1 MRFCPHCGAPLMAGA
16 KFCVECGRA
25 VGDGAAPI
33 GVSSPQKQTP
43 PKPPSTTGVQ
53 LTTAFIVVFMGITIL
68 GFAAAAY
75 LYLRPVSISPK
86 QVATAPESQGQ
97 VDQGAAGGQAPGAT
111 GSPDASLPPGHPKI
125 ELPTEART
133 FIDKV
138 EKDANDKPDDI
149 GAWVKLGTVTMRA
162 ALFDNSYQKK
172 AADAYAHVLKLDP
185 ENLDALRGIGDI
197 DYDQQHYDE
206 AAAAYEHYL
215 KHRPKDPEVI
225 TDLGTMYLY
234 TSNPDQAIVQYK
246 KAIALKPDMFQPYYN
261 LGVAYGE
268 QRDQGNAAIA
278 FTKAISLAPDDDRRN
293 QAKQAFTKYTGM
305 PAEQADKLAATLPRS
320 KKAPPALAS
329 AAASKPDADEESKP
343 EVTSASKPAGAT
355 FHSSFEEMIR
365 NIPFA
370 GPKVSAVNWP
380 ESQKATV
387 MMDHFPMDQMPPF
400 AKDKFLGDL
409 KAGIDSAKAANH
421 VTGPVQVD
429 LVDAQ
434 SGRVMQSVTQ

>member
-25 VGDGAAPI
+25 VGDGASP
-33 GVSSPQKQTP
+33 GVSIGSASQHKQVP

-53 LTTAFIVVFMGITIL
+53 LTTAFIVVFLGITIL
-68 GFAAAAY
+68 GLGAAGY
-75 LYLRPVSISPK
+75 LYLRPVT
-86 QVATAPESQGQ
+86 VASKEAVAVPPGPA
-97 VDQGAAGGQAPGAT
+97 DQAAAQAPAAAPSQTDAT
-111 GSPDASLPPGHPKI
+111 LPPGHPKI

-133 FIDKV
+133 FIDKI
-138 EKDANDKPDDI
+138 EKEANDKPDDI
-149 GAWVKLGTVTMRA
+149 NAWVKLGTVTMRA
-162 ALFDNSYQKK
+162 ALFDNSYTQN
-172 AADAYAHVLKLDP
+172 AAAAYAHVLKLDP

-215 KHRPKDPEVI
+215 KHKPKDPEVI

-246 KAIALKPDMFQPYYN
+246 KAIAIKPDMFQPYYN

-268 QRDQGNAAIA
+268 QGDKGDSAIA

-293 QAKQAFTKYTGM
+293 QAKQAFAKYSGM
-305 PAEQADKLAATLPRS
+305 PAEQADKVASTLPGT
-320 KKAPPALAS
+320 KTAS
-329 AAASKPDADEESKP
+329 GQTTGASGTDTAAGSKPHS
-343 EVTSASKPAGAT
+343 TT

-380 ESQKATV
+380 ENQKAMV

-409 KAGIDSAKAANH
+409 KAGIDSAKSANH

-429 LVDAQ
+429 IVDAQ

>member
-25 VGDGAAPI
+25 VGDGGAPGASPI
-33 GVSSPQKQTP
+33 GSASQKKDQP
-43 PKPPSTTGVQ
+43 PKLPSTTGIQ
-53 LTTAFIVVFMGITIL
+53 LTTAFIVVFFGITVL
-68 GFAAAAY
+68 GFGAAAY
-75 LYLRPVSISPK
+75 LYLRPITIP
-86 QVATAPESQGQ
+86 ARPAAAGPEPQA
-97 VDQGAAGGQAPGAT
+97 DQGATTSGQAPGAT
-111 GSPDASLPPGHPKI
+111 ASQGDASLPPGHPKI
-125 ELPTEART
+125 ELPTEARS

-138 EKDANDKPDDI
+138 EKEANDKPDDI
-149 GAWVKLGTVTMRA
+149 DAWVKLGSVTMRA
-162 ALFDNSYQKK
+162 ALFDNSYYQK
-172 AADAYAHVLKLDP
+172 ASAAYAHVLKLDS

-215 KHRPKDPEVI
+215 KHKPKDPEVI

-234 TSNPDQAIVQYK
+234 TNNPDQAVVQYK

-268 QRDQGNAAIA
+268 QGDKGDSAIA
-278 FTKAISLAPDDDRRN
+278 FTKAISLAPDDDRRS
-293 QAKQAFTKYTGM
+293 QAKQAFTKYTGL
-305 PAEQADKLAATLPRS
+305 PADQATKVASTLPGPKTAAPGVAAAGAS
-320 KKAPPALAS
+320 KSDA
-329 AAASKPDADEESKP
+329 AAASKPGD
-343 EVTSASKPAGAT
+343 TT

-380 ESQKATV
+380 ENQKATV
-387 MMDHFPMDQMPPF
+387 MMDHFPMEQMPPF

-409 KAGIDSAKAANH
+409 KAGIDTAKAANH
-421 VTGPVQVD
+421 VTGPVEVD

>member
-1 MRFCPHCGAPLMAGA
+1 MASAPRSAG
-16 KFCVECGRA
+16 
-25 VGDGAAPI
+25 
-33 GVSSPQKQTP
+33 
-43 PKPPSTTGVQ
+43 PS
-53 LTTAFIVVFMGITIL
+53 
-68 GFAAAAY
+68 
-75 LYLRPVSISPK
+75 
-86 QVATAPESQGQ
+86 
-97 VDQGAAGGQAPGAT
+97 DQGANGQAPGAAPSQ
-111 GSPDASLPPGHPKI
+111 GDASLPPGHPKI

-149 GAWVKLGTVTMRA
+149 AAWVKLGTVTMRA
-162 ALFDNSYQKK
+162 ALFDNSYYKK
-172 AADAYAHVLKLDP
+172 ASEAYAHVLKLDP
-185 ENLDALRGIGDI
+185 ENTDALRGIGDI

-215 KHRPKDPEVI
+215 KHKPHDPEVI

-234 TSNPDQAIVQYK
+234 TNNPDQAVVQYK
-246 KAIALKPDMFQPYYN
+246 KAIAIKPDMFQPYYN

-268 QRDQGNAAIA
+268 QNDKGDSAIA

-305 PAEQADKLAATLPRS
+305 PPEQADKVASTLPGPKVARS
-320 KKAPPALAS
+320 TDEDDDSDTDTAPRRSRMPS
-329 AAASKPDADEESKP
+329 S
-343 EVTSASKPAGAT
+343 

-380 ESQKATV
+380 ENQKATV

-421 VTGPVQVD
+421 VTGPVEVD

-434 SGRVMQSVTQ
+434 SGKVMQSVTQ

>member
-1 MRFCPHCGAPLMAGA
+1 MAGA
-16 KFCVECGRA
+16 KFCVECGKATGEGGAPSA
-25 VGDGAAPI
+25 VGSPGAP
-33 GVSSPQKQTP
+33 KQTP
-43 PKPPSTTGVQ
+43 PKPPSTSTVQ
-53 LTTAFIVVFMGITIL
+53 LTTAFIVVLLGITVLCL
-68 GFAAAAY
+68 GALIYLQLRPVTVASREAAAA
-75 LYLRPVSISPK
+75 
-86 QVATAPESQGQ
+86 APQA
-97 VDQGAAGGQAPGAT
+97 DQGAAPGQVPGAT
-111 GSPDASLPPGHPKI
+111 ASQGDASLPPGHPKI

-138 EKDANDKPDDI
+138 EKDANGKPDDVA
-149 GAWVKLGTVTMRA
+149 AWVKLGTVTMRA
-162 ALFDNSYQKK
+162 ALFDNSYYKK
-172 AADAYAHVLKLDP
+172 AMDAYAHVLKLDS
-185 ENLDALRGIGDI
+185 ENLDALRGVGDI

-234 TSNPDQAIVQYK
+234 TNNPDQAIIQYK
-246 KAIALKPDMFQPYYN
+246 KAIAIKPDMFQPYYN

-268 QRDQGNAAIA
+268 QNDKGDSAIA

-293 QAKQAFTKYTGM
+293 QAKQAFTKYTGL
-305 PAEQADKLAATLPRS
+305 PAEQADKVASTLPAS
-320 KKAPPALAS
+320 KKMAS
-329 AAASKPDADEESKP
+329 GPKVASKDDEDDSDTDTEPAPKP
-343 EVTSASKPAGAT
+343 HAT
-355 FHSSFEEMIR
+355 GFHSAFEEMIR

-380 ESQKATV
+380 ENQKATV

-429 LVDAQ
+429 IVDAQ
-434 SGRVMQSVTQ
+434 SGKVMQSVTQ

>member
-16 KFCVECGRA
+16 KFCVECGKA
-25 VGDGAAPI
+25 VSEGAAPGVTI
-33 GVSSPQKQTP
+33 GSGSQRQAP

-53 LTTAFIVVFMGITIL
+53 LTTAFIVVFLGITIL
-68 GFAAAAY
+68 GLGAAAY
-75 LYLRPVSISPK
+75 LYLRPMTPRQMAS
-86 QVATAPESQGQ
+86 APESQAPTN
-97 VDQGAAGGQAPGAT
+97 QGATNGQAPGAAPSQ
-111 GSPDASLPPGHPKI
+111 GDASLPPGHPKI

-138 EKDANDKPDDI
+138 EKTANDNPNDTS
-149 GAWVKLGTVTMRA
+149 AWVKFGTVTMRA
-162 ALFDNSYQKK
+162 ALFDNSYYKK
-172 AADAYAHVLKLDP
+172 ASEAYAHVLKLDP
-185 ENLDALRGIGDI
+185 ENTDALRGIGDI

-215 KHRPKDPEVI
+215 KHKPRDPEVI

-234 TSNPDQAIVQYK
+234 TNNPDQAVVQYK
-246 KAIALKPDMFQPYYN
+246 KAIAIKPDMFQPYYN

-268 QRDQGNAAIA
+268 QKDTGNSAIA

-305 PAEQADKLAATLPRS
+305 PVEQADKIASTLPGPKVAKS
-320 KKAPPALAS
+320 TDDDDSDDDTAP
-329 AAASKPDADEESKP
+329 AAKLH
-343 EVTSASKPAGAT
+343 AGG

-380 ESQKATV
+380 ENQKATV

-434 SGRVMQSVTQ
+434 SGKLMQSVTQ

>member
-1 MRFCPHCGAPLMAGA
+1 MAGA
-16 KFCVECGRA
+16 KFCVECGKA
-25 VGDGAAPI
+25 VTDGAAT
-33 GVSSPQKQTP
+33 GASSAASAGAKKETP

-53 LTTAFIVVFMGITIL
+53 LTTAFIVVFLSITIL
-68 GFAAAAY
+68 GLGAAAY
-75 LYLRPVSISPK
+75 LYLRPVAESQRQI
-86 QVATAPESQGQ
+86 AAAPEAQGQ
-97 VDQGAAGGQAPGAT
+97 ADQGAASGQTGGAGAT
-111 GSPDASLPPGHPKI
+111 QGDAQLPPGHPKV

-138 EKDANDKPDDI
+138 EKDANDHPKDVD
-149 GAWVKLGTVTMRA
+149 AWVKLGTVTMRA
-162 ALFDNSYQKK
+162 ALFDNSYYQK
-172 AADAYAHVLKLDP
+172 ASDAYAHVLKLDP
-185 ENLDALRGIGDI
+185 ENSDALRGIGDI

-215 KHRPKDPEVI
+215 KHNPKDPEVI

-234 TSNPDQAIVQYK
+234 TNNADQAIVQYK
-246 KAIALKPDMFQPYYN
+246 KAIAIKPDLYQPYYN

-268 QRDQGNAAIA
+268 QGDKGDSAIA
-278 FTKAISLAPDDDRRN
+278 FTKAISLAPDDDRKN

-305 PAEQADKLAATLPRS
+305 SADQASKVAATLPAA
-320 KKAPPALAS
+320 KVAS
-329 AAASKPDADEESKP
+329 ATGD
-343 EVTSASKPAGAT
+343 TASKPAGT
-355 FHSSFEEMIR
+355 FHSAFEDMIR

-380 ESQKATV
+380 ENHKATV

-409 KAGIDSAKAANH
+409 KAGIDSAKTAHH
-421 VTGPVQVD
+421 VTAPIEVD
-429 LVDAQ
+429 IVDAQ

>member
-16 KFCVECGRA
+16 KFCVECGKA
-25 VGDGAAPI
+25 VSDGAAP
-33 GVSSPQKQTP
+33 GVSIGSTSQQRQTP

-53 LTTAFIVVFMGITIL
+53 LTTAFIVVFLGITIL
-68 GFAAAAY
+68 GLGAAAY
-75 LYLRPVSISPK
+75 LYLRPLAVSPRQLAS
-86 QVATAPESQGQ
+86 APQGQ
-97 VDQGAAGGQAPGAT
+97 ADQGAAGGQAPGAT
-111 GSPDASLPPGHPKI
+111 ASPGDASLPPGHPKI

-138 EKDANDKPDDI
+138 EKDANDKPDDVA
-149 GAWVKLGTVTMRA
+149 AWVKLGTVTMRA
-162 ALFDNSYQKK
+162 ALFDNSYYKK
-172 AADAYAHVLKLDP
+172 AAAAYAHVLKLDP

-215 KHRPKDPEVI
+215 KHKPKDPEVI

-234 TSNPDQAIVQYK
+234 TTNPDQAIVQYK
-246 KAIALKPDMFQPYYN
+246 KAIAIKPDMFQPYYN

-268 QRDQGNAAIA
+268 QNDKGDSAIA

-293 QAKQAFTKYTGM
+293 QAKQAFVKYTGM
-305 PAEQADKLAATLPRS
+305 PAEQADKVASTLPGPKIAKS
-320 KKAPPALAS
+320 NDGDDSDSGPAP
-329 AAASKPDADEESKP
+329 KPHA
-343 EVTSASKPAGAT
+343 AT

-365 NIPFA
+365 GIPFA

-387 MMDHFPMDQMPPF
+387 MMDNFPMDQMPPF

-429 LVDAQ
+429 IVDAQ
-434 SGRVMQSVTQ
+434 SGKVMQSVTQ

>member
-16 KFCVECGRA
+16 KFCVECGRVA
-25 VGDGAAPI
+25 GDVAAP
-33 GVSSPQKQTP
+33 GSSPIGLLSSQKQAP

-53 LTTAFIVVFMGITIL
+53 LTTAFIVVFLGITIL
-68 GFAAAAY
+68 GLAAAAY
-75 LYLRPVSISPK
+75 LYLRPVSVSL
-86 QVATAPESQGQ
+86 ATAPESQGQ
-97 VDQGAAGGQAPGAT
+97 ADQGAAGGKGGGAA
-111 GSPDASLPPGHPKI
+111 GSKSEASLPPGHPKI

-133 FIDKV
+133 YIDKV
-138 EKDANDKPDDI
+138 EKEANDKPKDI
-149 GAWVKLGTVTMRA
+149 DAWVKLGTVTIRA
-162 ALFDNSYQKK
+162 ALFDNSYYRK

-215 KHRPKDPEVI
+215 KRKPKDPEVI

-234 TSNPDQAIVQYK
+234 TNNPDQAIVQYK

-268 QRDQGNAAIA
+268 QGDKGDSAIA
-278 FTKAISLAPDDDRRN
+278 LTKAISLASDDDQRN
-293 QAKQAFTKYTGM
+293 QAKQAFTKYTGSS
-305 PAEQADKLAATLPRS
+305 ADQAAKIASTLPQ
-320 KKAPPALAS
+320 PG
-329 AAASKPDADEESKP
+329 AAASG
-343 EVTSASKPAGAT
+343 VTTASQPHATT

-380 ESQKATV
+380 ENQKATV
-387 MMDHFPMDQMPPF
+387 KMDNFPMDQMPPF

-409 KAGIDSAKAANH
+409 KAGIDSTKAANH
-421 VTGPVQVD
+421 VTGTVEVD
-429 LVDAQ
+429 IVDAQ

>member
-16 KFCVECGRA
+16 KFCVECGKP
-25 VGDGAAPI
+25 VGDGAAP
-33 GVSSPQKQTP
+33 GSSPIGQQKP
-43 PKPPSTTGVQ
+43 PPAKPPSTTGVQ
-53 LTTAFIVVFMGITIL
+53 LTTAFIVVFLGITIL
-68 GFAAAAY
+68 GFGAAAY
-75 LYLRPVSISPK
+75 LYLRPVSGSPRLA
-86 QVATAPESQGQ
+86 ATAPAQGQ
-97 VDQGAAGGQAPGAT
+97 AAQEAQDGQAPGAAA
-111 GSPDASLPPGHPKI
+111 SQDASLPPGHPKI
-125 ELPTEART
+125 QLPTEARS

-138 EKDANDKPDDI
+138 EKEANEKPNDVT
-149 GAWVKLGTVTMRA
+149 AWVKLGTVTMRA
-162 ALFDNSYQKK
+162 ALFDNSYYKR
-172 AADAYAHVLKLDP
+172 AAEAYAHVLKLDP

-197 DYDQQHYDE
+197 DYDQQRYDE

-215 KHRPKDPEVI
+215 KRKPKDPEVI

-234 TSNPDQAIVQYK
+234 TNNPDQAIAQYK
-246 KAIALKPDMFQPYYN
+246 KALALKPDMFQPYYN

-268 QRDQGNAAIA
+268 QGDKGNSAIA
-278 FTKAISLAPDDDRRN
+278 FTKAISLAPDDERRD

-305 PAEQADKLAATLPRS
+305 PADQATKVAATLPGPKTAS
-320 KKAPPALAS
+320 AP
-329 AAASKPDADEESKP
+329 AAASK
-343 EVTSASKPAGAT
+343 SAGGT

-370 GPKVSAVNWP
+370 GPKVSAVTWP
-380 ESQKATV
+380 EKQKATV
-387 MMDHFPMDQMPPF
+387 MMDHFPMEQMPPF

-434 SGRVMQSVTQ
+434 SGRVMQTVTQ

>member
-25 VGDGAAPI
+25 VGDSAATGAPPI
-33 GVSSPQKQTP
+33 GSASAPKQAP
-43 PKPPSTTGVQ
+43 SKPPSTTGIQ

-68 GFAAAAY
+68 GIGAAAY
-75 LYLRPVSISPK
+75 LYLRPIA
-86 QVATAPESQGQ
+86 VAPRPVAAAPEVPPQT
-97 VDQGAAGGQAPGAT
+97 DQGAPAGQAPPAT
-111 GSPDASLPPGHPKI
+111 TASQNNEPLPPGHPKI

-138 EKDANDKPDDI
+138 EKEANDKPKDI
-149 GAWVKLGTVTMRA
+149 DAWVKFGTVSMRA
-162 ALFDNSYQKK
+162 ALFDQSYYQK
-172 AADAYAHVLKLDP
+172 AANAYAHVLKLDP

-215 KHRPKDPEVI
+215 KRKPGDPEVI

-234 TSNPDQAIVQYK
+234 TNNPDQAIVQYK
-246 KAIALKPDMFQPYYN
+246 KAIALKPDLFQPYYN
-261 LGVAYGE
+261 VGVAYGE
-268 QRDQGNAAIA
+268 QGDKGDAAIA

-293 QAKQAFTKYTGM
+293 QAKEAFAKYTGM
-305 PAEQADKLAATLPRS
+305 SADQAAKVASTLP
-320 KKAPPALAS
+320 AANAAS
-329 AAASKPDADEESKP
+329 AGAAADSSKP
-343 EVTSASKPAGAT
+343 GGT
-355 FHSSFEEMIR
+355 FHSSFEAMIR

-370 GPKVSAVNWP
+370 GPKVSAINWT
-380 ESQKATV
+380 ENRKASV

-421 VTGPVQVD
+421 VTEKVEVD
-429 LVDAQ
+429 IVDAQ

>member
-1 MRFCPHCGAPLMAGA
+1 MRFCPQCGAPLMAGA

-25 VGDGAAPI
+25 VSDSAAPGVAI
-33 GVSSPQKQTP
+33 GSASQQRQKP

-53 LTTAFIVVFMGITIL
+53 LTSAFIVVFLGITIL
-68 GFAAAAY
+68 GLGAAGY
-75 LYLRPVSISPK
+75 LYLRPVSPRD
-86 QVATAPESQGQ
+86 VVTAAPQGQ
-97 VDQGAAGGQAPGAT
+97 ADQGATGGQAPGAT
-111 GSPDASLPPGHPKI
+111 ASPADASLPPGHPKI

-138 EKDANDKPDDI
+138 EKDANDKPDDVA
-149 GAWVKLGTVTMRA
+149 AWVKYGTVTMRA
-162 ALFDNSYQKK
+162 ALFDNSYYKK
-172 AADAYAHVLKLDP
+172 AAAAYAHVLKLDP

-215 KHRPKDPEVI
+215 KHKPRDPEVI

-234 TSNPDQAIVQYK
+234 TNNPDQAIVQYK
-246 KAIALKPDMFQPYYN
+246 KAIAIKPDMFQPYYN
-261 LGVAYGE
+261 LGIAYGE
-268 QRDQGNAAIA
+268 QGDKGDCAIA
-278 FTKAISLAPDDDRRN
+278 FTKAISLAPDDDRRT
-293 QAKQAFTKYTGM
+293 QAKTAFTKYTGM
-305 PAEQADKLAATLPRS
+305 SADQAAKVAATLPGPKVAKQEDTDDS
-320 KKAPPALAS
+320 DSDTAP
-329 AAASKPDADEESKP
+329 ASKPHA
-343 EVTSASKPAGAT
+343 AT

-380 ESQKATV
+380 ENQKAMV
-387 MMDHFPMDQMPPF
+387 MMDNFPMDQMPPF

-421 VTGPVQVD
+421 VTGPVEVD
-429 LVDAQ
+429 IVDAQ
-434 SGRVMQSVTQ
+434 SGKVMQSVTQ

>member
-16 KFCVECGRA
+16 KFCVECGKA
-25 VGDGAAPI
+25 VTDGAAT
-33 GVSSPQKQTP
+33 GGSSAVSAGAKKETP

-53 LTTAFIVVFMGITIL
+53 LTTAFIVVFLSITIL
-68 GFAAAAY
+68 GIGAAAY
-75 LYLRPVSISPK
+75 LYLRPV
-86 QVATAPESQGQ
+86 AESQRPIAAAQ
-97 VDQGAAGGQAPGAT
+97 PPDQSDQGAPPDQTASTGGSTQG
-111 GSPDASLPPGHPKI
+111 DAQLPPGHPKV

-138 EKDANDKPDDI
+138 EKQANDHPKDI
-149 GAWVKLGTVTMRA
+149 DAWVKLGTVTMRA
-162 ALFDNSYQKK
+162 ALFDNSYYQK
-172 AADAYAHVLKLDP
+172 ASEAYAHVLKLDP
-185 ENLDALRGIGDI
+185 ENSDALRGIGDI

-215 KHRPKDPEVI
+215 KHNPKDPEVI

-234 TSNPDQAIVQYK
+234 TNNADQAIVQYK
-246 KAIALKPDMFQPYYN
+246 KAIAIKPDLYQPYYN

-268 QRDQGNAAIA
+268 QGDKGDSAIA
-278 FTKAISLAPDDDRRN
+278 FTKAISLAPDDDRKN

-305 PAEQADKLAATLPRS
+305 SADQASKVAATLPAA
-320 KKAPPALAS
+320 KVAS
-329 AAASKPDADEESKP
+329 ATGD
-343 EVTSASKPAGAT
+343 TASKPAGT
-355 FHSSFEEMIR
+355 FHSAFEDMIR

-380 ESQKATV
+380 ENHKATV

-409 KAGIDSAKAANH
+409 KAGIDSAKTAHH
-421 VTGPVQVD
+421 VTAPIEVD
-429 LVDAQ
+429 IVDAQ

>member
-1 MRFCPHCGAPLMAGA
+1 MAGA

-25 VGDGAAPI
+25 VSDSAAP
-33 GVSSPQKQTP
+33 GVSIGSASQRQAP

-53 LTTAFIVVFMGITIL
+53 LTTAFIVVFLGITIL
-68 GFAAAAY
+68 GLGAAAY
-75 LYLRPVSISPK
+75 LYLRPLSPR
-86 QVATAPESQGQ
+86 QLAAAPESPGLP
-97 VDQGAAGGQAPGAT
+97 DQGATGGPAPGAAA
-111 GSPDASLPPGHPKI
+111 SPGDASLPPGHPKI

-138 EKDANDKPDDI
+138 EKDANDKPDDVA
-149 GAWVKLGTVTMRA
+149 AWVKLGTVTMRA
-162 ALFDNSYQKK
+162 ALFDNSYYKK
-172 AADAYAHVLKLDP
+172 AAEAYGHVLKLDP

-215 KHRPKDPEVI
+215 KHKPKDPEVI

-246 KAIALKPDMFQPYYN
+246 KAIAIKPDMFQPYYN

-268 QRDQGNAAIA
+268 QNDKGDSAIA

-305 PAEQADKLAATLPRS
+305 PAEQADKIASTLPGP
-320 KKAPPALAS
+320 KMAS
-329 AAASKPDADEESKP
+329 ADTAPAPKPHA
-343 EVTSASKPAGAT
+343 AT

-380 ESQKATV
+380 ENQKATV
-387 MMDHFPMDQMPPF
+387 MMDNFPMDQMPPF

-409 KAGIDSAKAANH
+409 KAGIDSAKSANH
-421 VTGPVQVD
+421 VTGPVEVD
-429 LVDAQ
+429 IVDAQ
-434 SGRVMQSVTQ
+434 SGKVMQSVTQ

>member
-25 VGDGAAPI
+25 VGDGAAPGASPI
-33 GVSSPQKQTP
+33 GSASQQKQAP
-43 PKPPSTTGVQ
+43 PKPPSATGVQ
-53 LTTAFIVVFMGITIL
+53 LTTAFIVVFLSITIL
-68 GFAAAAY
+68 GLGATAY
-75 LYLRPVSISPK
+75 LYLRPISVEPK
-86 QVATAPESQGQ
+86 QLASAPESQSPAG
-97 VDQGAAGGQAPGAT
+97 QGAAGGQAPGAA
-111 GSPDASLPPGHPKI
+111 GSQGEGTLPPGHPKI

-133 FIDKV
+133 LIDKI
-138 EKDANDKPDDI
+138 EKEANDKPDDI
-149 GAWVKLGTVTMRA
+149 SAWVKLGTVEMRA
-162 ALFDNSYQKK
+162 ALFDNAYYQK
-172 AADAYAHVLKLDP
+172 AAQAYGHVLKLDP

-234 TSNPDQAIVQYK
+234 TNNADQAIVQYK
-246 KAIALKPDMFQPYYN
+246 KAIAIKPDMFQPYFN

-268 QRDQGNAAIA
+268 QGDKGDAAIA
-278 FTKAISLAPDDDRRN
+278 FTKAISLAPDDDHRN
-293 QAKQAFTKYTGM
+293 SAKQAFTKYTGM
-305 PAEQADKLAATLPRS
+305 SADEASKLASTLPGP
-320 KKAPPALAS
+320 KTAS
-329 AAASKPDADEESKP
+329 PNAAGASKP
-343 EVTSASKPAGAT
+343 EVAAAPKPGATT

-365 NIPFA
+365 NLPFV
-370 GPKVSAVNWP
+370 GPKVSAINWP
-380 ESQKATV
+380 QNQKATV
-387 MMDHFPMDQMPPF
+387 MMDNFPMDQMPPF

-434 SGRVMQSVTQ
+434 SGHVMQSVTQ

>member
-1 MRFCPHCGAPLMAGA
+1 MAGA
-16 KFCVECGRA
+16 KFCVECGKA
-25 VGDGAAPI
+25 VSEGAPPGI
-33 GVSSPQKQTP
+33 GSGGSASPRQSP

-53 LTTAFIVVFMGITIL
+53 LTTAFIVVFLGITIL
-68 GFAAAAY
+68 GLGAAAY
-75 LYLRPVSISPK
+75 LYLRPMAPRQMAS
-86 QVATAPESQGQ
+86 APEAQAPTN
-97 VDQGAAGGQAPGAT
+97 QGAANGQAPGAAPSQ
-111 GSPDASLPPGHPKI
+111 GDAGLPPGHPKI

-138 EKDANDKPDDI
+138 EKTANDNPTDVA
-149 GAWVKLGTVTMRA
+149 AWVKLGTVTMRA
-162 ALFDNSYQKK
+162 ALFDNSYYKK
-172 AADAYAHVLKLDP
+172 ASEAYAHVLKLDP
-185 ENLDALRGIGDI
+185 ENTDALRGIGDI

-215 KHRPKDPEVI
+215 KHKPRDPEVI

-234 TSNPDQAIVQYK
+234 TNNPDQAVVQYK
-246 KAIALKPDMFQPYYN
+246 KAIAIKPDLFQPYYN

-268 QRDQGNAAIA
+268 QNDKGDSAIA

-293 QAKQAFTKYTGM
+293 QAKQAFTKYTGL
-305 PAEQADKLAATLPRS
+305 PPEQADKVASTLPGPKVARS
-320 KKAPPALAS
+320 TDDDDSDDDAAP
-329 AAASKPDADEESKP
+329 ASKPH
-343 EVTSASKPAGAT
+343 AT
-355 FHSSFEEMIR
+355 GFHSSFEEMIR

-380 ESQKATV
+380 ENQKATV
-387 MMDHFPMDQMPPF
+387 MMDNFPMDQMPPF

-434 SGRVMQSVTQ
+434 SGKVMQSVTQ

>member
-1 MRFCPHCGAPLMAGA
+1 MAGA
-16 KFCVECGRA
+16 KFCVECGKA
-25 VGDGAAPI
+25 VSEGAA
-33 GVSSPQKQTP
+33 SARKDAP
-43 PKPPSTTGVQ
+43 PRPPSATGVQ
-53 LTTAFIVVFMGITIL
+53 LTTAFIAVFLSIAIL
-68 GFAAAAY
+68 GLGAAVY
-75 LYLRPVSISPK
+75 LYLRPLAEPQQP
-86 QVATAPESQGQ
+86 QVASAPPQAPSDQASAPDQTAPASNAGASQSDGQ
-97 VDQGAAGGQAPGAT
+97 
-111 GSPDASLPPGHPKI
+111 LPPGHPKI

-138 EKDANDKPDDI
+138 EKEANDKPNDI
-149 GAWVKLGTVTMRA
+149 DAWVKLGTVTMRA
-162 ALFDNSYQKK
+162 ALFDNSYYQK
-172 AADAYAHVLKLDP
+172 AATAYAHVLKLDP

-215 KHRPKDPEVI
+215 KHKPKDPEVI

-234 TSNPDQAIVQYK
+234 TNNADQAIIQYK
-246 KAIALKPDMFQPYYN
+246 KAIAIKPDLFQPYYN

-268 QRDQGNAAIA
+268 QGDKGDSAIA
-278 FTKAISLAPDDDRRN
+278 FTKAISLAPDDDRKN
-293 QAKQAFTKYTGM
+293 QAKEAFTKYTGM
-305 PAEQADKLAATLPRS
+305 SADQATKVASTLP
-320 KKAPPALAS
+320 APGAAS
-329 AAASKPDADEESKP
+329 AAGGAAPAAGA
-343 EVTSASKPAGAT
+343 SASSSSGTT

-380 ESQKATV
+380 ENHKAMV

-409 KAGIDSAKAANH
+409 KSGIDSAKAANH
-421 VTGPVQVD
+421 VTDQVEVD
-429 LVDAQ
+429 IVDAQ

>member
-25 VGDGAAPI
+25 VGDGAAP
-33 GVSSPQKQTP
+33 GAAPMGAASQKKETP

-53 LTTAFIVVFMGITIL
+53 LTTAFIVVFFGITVL
-68 GFAAAAY
+68 GFGAAAF
-75 LYLRPVSISPK
+75 LYLRPIA
-86 QVATAPESQGQ
+86 VAPRPVEVAPQAQGQ
-97 VDQGAAGGQAPGAT
+97 ADQGAAASAPAPGAAA
-111 GSPDASLPPGHPKI
+111 SPGDASLPPGHPKI
-125 ELPTEART
+125 ELPTEARS

-138 EKDANDKPDDI
+138 EKTANDKPNDVD
-149 GAWVKLGTVTMRA
+149 AWVKLGSVTMRA
-162 ALFDNSYQKK
+162 ALFDNSYYQK
-172 AADAYAHVLKLDP
+172 AANAYGHVLKLDS

-215 KHRPKDPEVI
+215 KHKPKDPEVI

-246 KAIALKPDMFQPYYN
+246 KAIAIKPDMFQPYYN

-268 QRDQGNAAIA
+268 QGDKGDSAIA

-293 QAKQAFTKYTGM
+293 EAKQAFAKYTGL
-305 PAEQADKLAATLPRS
+305 PAEQADKIAATLPGP
-320 KKAPPALAS
+320 K
-329 AAASKPDADEESKP
+329 AASTDTVADATKP
-343 EVTSASKPAGAT
+343 GATT

-380 ESQKATV
+380 ENQKATV
-387 MMDHFPMDQMPPF
+387 MMDHFPMEQMPPF

-409 KAGIDSAKAANH
+409 KAGIDSTKAANH
-421 VTGPVQVD
+421 VTGPVEVD
-429 LVDAQ
+429 IVDAQ

>member
-16 KFCVECGRA
+16 KFCVECGKA
-25 VGDGAAPI
+25 IGDAAGP
-33 GVSSPQKQTP
+33 GVSIGSARAQKQKP

-53 LTTAFIVVFMGITIL
+53 LTTAFIVVFLGITIL
-68 GFAAAAY
+68 GLGAAAY
-75 LYLRPVSISPK
+75 LYLRPMTVAPK
-86 QVATAPESQGQ
+86 LAAAPQGQ
-97 VDQGAAGGQAPGAT
+97 ADQGAPSGLAPGAAA
-111 GSPDASLPPGHPKI
+111 SPGDASLPPGHPKI

-138 EKDANDKPDDI
+138 EKDANDKPDDVA
-149 GAWVKLGTVTMRA
+149 AWVKLGTVTMRA
-162 ALFDNSYQKK
+162 ALFDNSYYKK
-172 AADAYAHVLKLDP
+172 AAEAYAHVLKLDP

-197 DYDQQHYDE
+197 DYDQQRYDE

-234 TSNPDQAIVQYK
+234 TNNPDQAVVQYK
-246 KAIALKPDMFQPYYN
+246 KAIAIKPDMFQPYYN

-268 QRDQGNAAIA
+268 QGDKGDSAIA

-293 QAKQAFTKYTGM
+293 QAKQAYTKYTGL
-305 PAEQADKLAATLPRS
+305 PEDQAAKVAATLP
-320 KKAPPALAS
+320 APKVA
-329 AAASKPDADEESKP
+329 KQEDADDDSDTDSAPAPKP
-343 EVTSASKPAGAT
+343 HAGG
-355 FHSSFEEMIR
+355 FHSAFEEMIR

-387 MMDHFPMDQMPPF
+387 MMDHFPMEQMPPF

-421 VTGPVQVD
+421 VSGPVQVD

-434 SGRVMQSVTQ
+434 SGKVMQSVTQ